1 MNQLDLETGDLLLF
15 TGHTTGL
22 LKYFSCLIEYATHS
36 DFSHI
41 AMVLKDPTFIDKS
54 LKGLYVWES
63 SWEGKPDPQDGKIKL
78 GVQITP
84 LHEIINTFDG
94 SIIISRKV
102 QCDKTK
108 HFTDEQLKKIHEV
121 VYDKPYDIVPA
132 DWIDAI
138 FHKDKKP
145 QKTDR
150 FWCSALIGYI
160 YAKCEV
166 IDPTTDWSI
175 LRPSDFSV
183 DGQNLKFVN
192 NCCLSNVEQKIN

>member
-1 MNQLDLETGDLLLF
+1 MSHLDLETGDLLLF
-15 TGHTTGL
+15 TGHTTGC

-63 SWEGKPDPQDGKIKL
+63 SWEGIPDPQDGKTKL

-84 LHEIINTFDG
+84 LNEIINSFDG

-102 QCDKTK
+102 KCDKTK
-108 HFTDEQLKKIHEV
+108 HFTDQQLKKIHEV
-121 VYDKPYDIVPA
+121 VYNKPYDITPS
-132 DWIDAI
+132 DWIGAI
-138 FHKDKKP
+138 FHKDKNP

-150 FWCSALIGYI
+150 FWCSALVGYI
-160 YAKCEV
+160 YVKCDV
-166 IDPTTDWSI
+166 IDPSTDWSI

-183 DGQNLKFVN
+183 DGQNLSFIK
-192 NCCLSNVEQKIN
+192 NCYLSNIEEKIN

>member
-15 TGHTTGL
+15 TGHTTGF

-84 LHEIINTFDG
+84 LHEIINTFD
-94 SIIISRKV
+94 
-102 QCDKTK
+102 
-108 HFTDEQLKKIHEV
+108 
-121 VYDKPYDIVPA
+121 
-132 DWIDAI
+132 I
-138 FHKDKKP
+138 FP
-145 QKTDR
+145 VSY
-150 FWCSALIGYI
+150 FFI
-160 YAKCEV
+160 
-166 IDPTTDWSI
+166 
-175 LRPSDFSV
+175 
-183 DGQNLKFVN
+183 
-192 NCCLSNVEQKIN
+192 